1 MQYDITFHPSWW
13 HKNVGICFSQEF
25 FDDPGY
31 RMECD
36 IKMRKALYERFGAY
50 GIGEKDPKK
59 RPLLGTNLLAAGYLY
74 SELMGCEIL
83 YKEDNSPQVICRMR
97 KKSKRSPVWIF
108 PKVKCGIGQ
117 SSRS

>member
-59 RPLLGTNLLAAGYLY
+59 TPAAW
-74 SELMGCEIL
+74 
-83 YKEDNSPQVICRMR
+83 N
-97 KKSKRSPVWIF
+97 KSSGSRIF
-108 PKVKCGIGQ
+108 VFRVDGV
-117 SSRS
+117 

>member
-50 GIGEKDPKK
+50 GIGEKDP
-59 RPLLGTNLLAAGYLY
+59 RNARCLEQIFWQP
-74 SELMGCEIL
+74 
-83 YKEDNSPQVICRMR
+83 DIC
-97 KKSKRSPVWIF
+97 I
-108 PKVKCGIGQ
+108 Q
-117 SSRS
+117 S

>member
-36 IKMRKALYERFGAY
+36 IKMRKALYER
-50 GIGEKDPKK
+50 
-59 RPLLGTNLLAAGYLY
+59 L
-74 SELMGCEIL
+74 
-83 YKEDNSPQVICRMR
+83 CRQ
-97 KKSKRSPVWIF
+97 
-108 PKVKCGIGQ
+108 CG
-117 SSRS
+117 

>member
-36 IKMRKALYERFGAY
+36 IKMRKALYERFGAM
-50 GIGEKDPKK
+50 GLEKKIRRNARCLEQIFWQPD
-59 RPLLGTNLLAAGYLY
+59 
-74 SELMGCEIL
+74 
-83 YKEDNSPQVICRMR
+83 IC
-97 KKSKRSPVWIF
+97 I
-108 PKVKCGIGQ
+108 Q
-117 SSRS
+117 S